1 MFPTSVGANPMQSL
15 YTFAKILLRTAPE
28 GHGRARPD
36 GIRRT
41 PNGPADAR
49 ARASSR
55 SGPDGLRRSQGP
67 ISPDPSRRPGGIAA
81 PKGPRGKT
89 GRMSEV
95 GPGVGSSDD
104 AGPASRPIPHPQ
116 FRTGRSG
123 FALGLALSSD
133 GVSWSNRSTSSRRAS
148 TISASVTRRMATATS
163 DPAYFITLIHGT
175 WATGAVWTRE
185 GSALRRPP
193 VRSVGPVES
202 IALVPV
208 VRSQYSRGAAPGR
221 GGVEGLHPRL
231 SREAPRIPGTI
242 SSPTAMGGTS
252 PCTGCGT
259 SRRIASSLSTWIAGG
274 GAR

>member
-1 MFPTSVGANPMQSL
+1 
-15 YTFAKILLRTAPE
+15 
-28 GHGRARPD
+28 
-36 GIRRT
+36 
-41 PNGPADAR
+41 
-49 ARASSR
+49 
-55 SGPDGLRRSQGP
+55 
-67 ISPDPSRRPGGIAA
+67 
-81 PKGPRGKT
+81 
-89 GRMSEV
+89 MSEV

-123 FALGLALSSD
+123 FASGLALSSD

-185 GSALRRPP
+185 GTALRRSP

-202 IALVPV
+202 IALVHV

-231 SREAPRIPGTI
+231 SREAPPDSRHYLVAHSHGGNVALYGLRDFEENSIVPLDLDRGRGGQMTTEPSLTTRYSRPGLLRACRGVIPVFH
-242 SSPTAMGGTS
+242 SVADTAMKIRE
-252 PCTGCGT
+252 P
-259 SRRIASSLSTWIAGG
+259 A
-274 GAR
+274 